1 MDARKLQALETLMA
15 GFVFIHGA
23 WLGGWTFDAVGQRLA
38 AMGHVVD
45 APDLP
50 GMDGG
55 GSDAPTLA
63 DWSAFAVERCAALRE
78 RTGQPVL
85 LVGHSRGGIVL
96 SRAAEEAPDAMA
108 GLIYICAM
116 MLPGGSVGSAWD
128 AHLRANPALAALVS
142 PAEVGGGTCLDR
154 EGVAGLFAQNANQ
167 TDAEMLAARIVTEPD
182 APRRGTLRLTPERY
196 GWVPRTYIACT
207 QDRVIPIASQR
218 DMIARQP
225 GTETI
230 EIEADHSPFLS
241 APDALARALG
251 EMAERLFRS
260 NLTA

>member
-1 MDARKLQALETLMA
+1 MT

-50 GMDGG
+50 GMNG
-55 GSDAPTLA
+55 GSGADSPTLA
-63 DWSAFAVERCAALRE
+63 NWSAFAVERCTALRE

-96 SRAAEEAPDAMA
+96 SRAAEAAPDAMA
-108 GLIYICAM
+108 GLVYLCAM

-128 AHLRANPALAALVS
+128 AHLRGNPPLAALVS
-142 PAEVGGGTCLDR
+142 PTEDGEGTRLDR
-154 EGVAGLFAQNANQ
+154 EGVPELFAQNASKA
-167 TDAEMLAARIVTEPD
+167 DAEMLAARVVTESD

-196 GWVPRTYIACT
+196 GKVPRTYIACT
-207 QDRVIPIASQR
+207 QDRVIPIARQR

-225 GTETI
+225 GTNVI
-230 EIEADHSPFLS
+230 EIEADHSPFFS
-241 APDALARALG
+241 APDMLARALDDL
-251 EMAERLFRS
+251 AS
-260 NLTA
+260 K

>member
-1 MDARKLQALETLMA
+1 MA

-38 AMGHVVD
+38 AMGHAVD

-50 GMDGG
+50 GMGG
-55 GSDAPTLA
+55 GSGADAPTLA
-63 DWSAFAVERCAALRE
+63 DWSAFAVERCEALRQ
-78 RTGQPVL
+78 RSGQPVL
-85 LVGHSRGGIVL
+85 LIGHSRGGLVL

-108 GLIYICAM
+108 GLIYLCAM

-142 PAEVGGGTCLDR
+142 PTEDGEGTRLDR
-154 EGVAGLFAQNANQ
+154 DHVAALFAQNANK

-196 GWVPRTYIACT
+196 GRVPRTYIACT

-218 DMIARQP
+218 DMIVRQP
-225 GTETI
+225 GTEAI

-241 APDALARALG
+241 APDALARALDAVAAG
-251 EMAERLFRS
+251 VGS
-260 NLTA
+260 

>member
-1 MDARKLQALETLMA
+1 MT

-63 DWSAFAVERCAALRE
+63 DWSAFAVERCAGLRE

-85 LVGHSRGGIVL
+85 LIGHSRGGIVL

-108 GLIYICAM
+108 GLVYLCAM

-142 PAEVGGGTCLDR
+142 PTEDGAGTCLDR
-154 EGVAGLFAQNANQ
+154 KRVPKLFAQNASKE
-167 TDAEMLAARIVTEPD
+167 DAEMLAARVLTEPD
-182 APRRGTLRLTPERY
+182 APRRGMLRLTPERH
-196 GWVPRTYIACT
+196 GRVPRTYIACT
-207 QDRVIPIASQR
+207 QDRVIPIVRQR
-218 DMIARQP
+218 DMIDRHP
-225 GTETI
+225 GTHVI

-241 APDALARALG
+241 APDMLARALD
-251 EMAERLFRS
+251 ELALQSCIR
-260 NLTA
+260 TA